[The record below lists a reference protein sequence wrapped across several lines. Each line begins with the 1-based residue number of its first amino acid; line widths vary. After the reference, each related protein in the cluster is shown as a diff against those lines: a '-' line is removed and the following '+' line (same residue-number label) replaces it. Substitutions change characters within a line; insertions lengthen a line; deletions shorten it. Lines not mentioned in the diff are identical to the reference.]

1 LPNWFLL
8 FGNFTLPSCKVKIV
22 QFSNILHVHIFKLST
37 HIAILL
43 FCQIAKSLFTLWIA
57 KMKFKLPTSLN
68 VFGLSNIWM
77 FFPCLPKFLCKKMRL
92 PLKKCV
98 FSTCCLGLSPPHLFR
113 VFFLVHS
120 FLWLVGYL
128 KLEMNT
134 FIIKTTLKLFFW
146 TYWEQT
152 KRFLF

>member
-77 FFPCLPKFLCKKMRL
+77 FFPCLPKFLCKKMR
-92 PLKKCV
+92 
-98 FSTCCLGLSPPHLFR
+98 
-113 VFFLVHS
+113 
-120 FLWLVGYL
+120 
-128 KLEMNT
+128 
-134 FIIKTTLKLFFW
+134 
-146 TYWEQT
+146 
-152 KRFLF
+152 